1 MTNTTRRIFA
11 TPAARRIA
19 HERGIHLADLGKP
32 AGQRFYAAD
41 ILAVGQVAKNRVH
54 RSDQVTFSSAPVVAG
69 RVFATPAARRLARE
83 RNLALQG
90 MKGSG
95 PGRRII
101 AADVMA
107 ALTQPG
113 RSPAAQSVGLPGSDL
128 VVHFDRMRQ
137 TIAERLTRSVRTI
150 PQFTVTAELDCTQA
164 QVWRAAANATL
175 PREARISLGDLVSVA
190 VARSLT
196 SFPRLNSHV
205 ADDSIV
211 IKPTVNLGLAV
222 ATDGGGLLVPVLAGA
237 EQLTVAQVANASR
250 ALINAA
256 RNGKSGPSASG
267 SFTISNLG
275 ALGVLSFQAII
286 NPPECAILAL
296 GAASD
301 RVVAVSGILA
311 VRSIMTVNLTS
322 DHRAVDG
329 AYAAKFLTHLAHLFQ
344 DPATFGNH
352 SQPG

>member
-1 MTNTTRRIFA
+1 MTMTSRRIFA

-19 HERGIHLADLGKP
+19 RERGIRLADLGKP
-32 AGQRFYAAD
+32 AGQRFYAAE
-41 ILAVGQVAKNRVH
+41 ILAVGQGAKDPLL
-54 RSDQVTFSSAPVVAG
+54 RSVQATFASNPGVGG

-83 RNLALQG
+83 RGLALQG
-90 MKGSG
+90 LSGSG

-101 AADVMA
+101 AADVIA
-107 ALTQPG
+107 TPAGSG
-113 RSPAAQSVGLPGSDL
+113 RSPVVQPVGLPSTNL
-128 VVHFDRMRQ
+128 VLPFDRMRQ
-137 TIAERLTRSVRTI
+137 AIAERLTRSVRTI
-150 PQFTVTAELDCTQA
+150 PQFTVMAELDCTQA
-164 QVWRAAANATL
+164 QAWRAAANAKL
-175 PREARISLGDLVSVA
+175 PREVRISLGDLVSVA
-190 VARSLT
+190 VARALT
-196 SFPRLNSHV
+196 AFPRLNSHV

-211 IKPTVNLGLAV
+211 IQSTVNFGLAV
-222 ATDGGGLLVPVLAGA
+222 ATDSGGLLVPVLTGA
-237 EQLTVAQVANASR
+237 ERLTVAQTANTSR
-250 ALINAA
+250 ALIDAA

-275 ALGVLSFQAII
+275 ALGALSFQAII

-296 GAASD
+296 GAATD
-301 RVVAVSGILA
+301 RVIVVSGELA

-329 AYAAKFLTHLAHLFQ
+329 AYAAKFLSHLAHLFQ